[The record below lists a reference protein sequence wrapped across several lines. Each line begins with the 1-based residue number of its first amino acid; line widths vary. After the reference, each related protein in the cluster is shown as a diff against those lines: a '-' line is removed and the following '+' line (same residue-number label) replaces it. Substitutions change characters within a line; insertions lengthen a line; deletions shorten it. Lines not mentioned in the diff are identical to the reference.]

1 MNQLDLRLLAPDGI
15 IRTDELRAAGMT
27 GHAMATRCRPSGP
40 WRRLL
45 PGVLLMGTGPPTRS
59 QWLRAA
65 LAYTDGDAVITG
77 TDALCA
83 HGIPVSHGPSVLVLL
98 PAGRRLVGR
107 GDLTVERTSRL
118 PEPHWHSGLPYA
130 PVVRATI
137 DAARHEHDRDRLVAL
152 LGAPLRAGACTV
164 SELVAEL
171 AAGNQRGSA
180 GPRSVLRAYQYSSGS
195 LPSMSRTWRR
205 AQDGQSQTRP
215 RSAFSA
221 TQASASTGDASA
233 RSRPHLEHCASGG

>member
-1 MNQLDLRLLAPDGI
+1 MDQLDLRRIAPDGV
-15 IRTDELRAAGMT
+15 IRTDDLRAAGVT
-27 GHAMATRCRPSGP
+27 SHALATRCRPSGP
-40 WRRLL
+40 WRRVL

-65 LAYTDGDAVITG
+65 MAYASQGAVITG

-83 HGIPVSHGPSVLVLL
+83 HGIPVPRGASVLILL

-107 GDLTVERTSRL
+107 ANLTVERTTRL
-118 PEPHWHSGLPYA
+118 PEPHWHGGLPYA
-130 PVVRATI
+130 PVVRATV
-137 DAARHEHDRDRLVAL
+137 DAARHEHDRNRLVAL

-164 SELVAEL
+164 AEL
-171 AAGNQRGSA
+171 QAELSAGSRRGSA

-233 RSRPHLEHCASGG
+233 RNLPHLEHCASGG